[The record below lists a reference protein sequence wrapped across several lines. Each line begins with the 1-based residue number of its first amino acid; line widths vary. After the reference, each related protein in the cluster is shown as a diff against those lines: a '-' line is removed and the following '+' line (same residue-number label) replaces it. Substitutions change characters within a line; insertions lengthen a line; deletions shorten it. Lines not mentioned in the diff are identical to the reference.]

1 MMEVHGGRNDT
12 NATYIPIGTITPSP
26 RKGTVK
32 FASQKHKSFACSGQ
46 RKEFYSS
53 LVTVNIGLLNTSHE
67 MRDTETQGHAVPF
80 KGFSVGR
87 VDGRVY
93 NCKQA
98 KFSTYLKMIFTNILV
113 VQASKVIMEWTK
125 KDTKL

>member
-12 NATYIPIGTITPSP
+12 NTTYIPIGTVSPSP

-46 RKEFYSS
+46 GKEFYSP
-53 LVTVNIGLLNTSHE
+53 LVIVNIGLLNISHE
-67 MRDTETQGHAVPF
+67 MRDTETKEHAVPLQRIL
-80 KGFSVGR
+80 GC

-113 VQASKVIMEWTK
+113 VQASKS
-125 KDTKL
+125 